1 MSTNIMLRTAE
12 AQAFSFNWSV
22 FI

>member
-1 MSTNIMLRTAE
+1 MSTNIMLQTAE
-12 AQAFSFNWSV
+12 AQAFSFNWSI